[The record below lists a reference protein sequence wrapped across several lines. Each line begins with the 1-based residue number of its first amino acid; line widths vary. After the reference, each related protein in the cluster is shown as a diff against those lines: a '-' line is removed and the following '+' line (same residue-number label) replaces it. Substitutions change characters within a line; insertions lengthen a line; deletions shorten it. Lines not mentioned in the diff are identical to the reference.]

1 MRRNSTKINISG
13 RLFKGVKRARAPVA
27 ESFVT
32 YPSRLSHACTCLYAL
47 QIITEK
53 TCVHNFLCFI
63 FYLKKKKK
71 IVFYSSVYKIEPE
84 SLENA
89 DIRFLSSWSFI
100 YFSTCFGTRLVH
112 LYFWFIIYAA
122 LIVILELGWFW
133 YICGVV
139 FMGVYIFNFCLTAF
153 WVYLSSD
160 I

>member
-1 MRRNSTKINISG
+1 MHPWLSLLWLIHLDCSTLALVST
-13 RLFKGVKRARAPVA
+13 LFKLLLKKHVYTTSCAL
-27 ESFVT
+27 SFT
-32 YPSRLSHACTCLYAL
+32 L
-47 QIITEK
+47 
-53 TCVHNFLCFI
+53 
-63 FYLKKKKK
+63 KKKK

-89 DIRFLSSWSFI
+89 DIRFLSSWSFF
-100 YFSTCFGTRLVH
+100 YLSTCFGTRLVH
-112 LYFWFIIYAA
+112 IYLWFIIYAD

>member
-1 MRRNSTKINISG
+1 MSRNSTKINISG

-32 YPSRLSHACTCLYAL
+32 YPSRLSHTCTCLYSL

-71 IVFYSSVYKIEPE
+71 KIVFYSYFYKIEPE

-89 DIRFLSSWSFI
+89 EIRFLSSWSFI
-100 YFSTCFGTRLVH
+100 YLSTWSGTRLIH
-112 LYFWFIIYAA
+112 TYLWFMQIWLLFWNLVDFDIYA
-122 LIVILELGWFW
+122 V
-133 YICGVV
+133 
-139 FMGVYIFNFCLTAF
+139 
-153 WVYLSSD
+153 
-160 I
+160 